1 MVELL
6 QKYEAV
12 RLSSANSKNNDFNV
26 AVVNLIVL
34 LTVIVCLLSIYLEN
48 SETSILKGKKM
59 KMPKNF
65 FLAND
70 SFH

>member
-48 SETSILKGKKM
+48 SDR
-59 KMPKNF
+59 PPF
-65 FLAND
+65 
-70 SFH
+70 